1 MRLRRKPWVD
11 EAIRQ
16 FDSFVFSRH
25 TPPPTD
31 LKGKWNTVFPAR
43 QPLCLEIGTGKGD
56 FITTMAEKN
65 PQLNFIGVEMAES
78 VLYTA
83 AQKTAAGELVN
94 VRLLVFDAR
103 NLPAIFAPGEIQSL
117 YINFCDPW
125 PKLRHAKR
133 RLTHT
138 GFLAMY
144 RQILVPNGRLCFK
157 TDNAPLF
164 EFSLE
169 QFREAGLHIISC
181 TRDLYG
187 EENIAD
193 NVPTEYEK
201 KFKAQG
207 VKICRAEVVFP
218 EEVEPF
224 VGAEKILDQ

>member
-1 MRLRRKPWVD
+1 MRLRHKSWVG

-25 TPPPTD
+25 NPPPN
-31 LKGKWNTVFPAR
+31 LKGEWVNAFPSP

-56 FITTMAEKN
+56 FITAMAEKY
-65 PQLNFIGVEMAES
+65 PHLNFIGVEMAES

-83 AQKTAAGELVN
+83 AQKTAAKELAN
-94 VRLLVFDAR
+94 VRLLVFDAK
-103 NLPAIFAPGEIQSL
+103 NLSDIFAPGEIQSL

-133 RLTHT
+133 RLTYSS
-138 GFLAMY
+138 FLTMY
-144 RQILVPNGRLCFK
+144 RQILIPNGKLCFK
-157 TDNAPLF
+157 TDNMPLF

-169 QFREAGLHIISC
+169 QFRAAGLDIISC

-187 EENIAD
+187 EGDAVD

-201 KFKAQG
+201 KFSGRG
-207 VKICRAEVVFP
+207 VKICRAEVIFP
-218 EEVEPF
+218 KEAKPF
-224 VGAEKILDQ
+224 VGKEEILDQ